1 MSDLNVFTCTGR
13 LGGDVETKDVN
24 GAVKARYRLA
34 IGGMKDATTWL
45 TCEHW
50 DPHPKLLPL
59 LTKGQR
65 VGLTG
70 RIEEQK
76 WTTKE
81 GAEKTALVF
90 RVGMVSLLGGK
101 EQAAQ
106 ERPPSVVA
114 GAGRRPKWE
123 SDETPF

>member
-13 LGGDVETKDVN
+13 LGADAETKDIN

-34 IGGMKDATTWL
+34 IGGKKDETTWL
-45 TCEHW
+45 TCEQW
-50 DPHPKLLPL
+50 DPHPNLLPL

-70 RIEEQK
+70 RIEEQHWK
-76 WTTKE
+76 GKDGTE
-81 GAEKTALVF
+81 RSAIVF
-90 RVGMVSLLGGK
+90 RVGLVSLLGSK
-101 EQAAQ
+101 EQ

-123 SDETPF
+123 TDETPF

>member
-13 LGGDVETKDVN
+13 LGGDAETKDIN
-24 GAVKARYRLA
+24 GRLKARYRLA
-34 IGGMKDATTWL
+34 VQGRKDNATWL

-50 DPHPKLLPL
+50 DPHQNLLPL

-76 WTTKE
+76 WTAKD

-90 RVGMVSLLGGK
+90 VVGVVSLLGSK
-101 EQAAQ
+101 ESSD
-106 ERPPSVVA
+106 ERPPSVIA
-114 GAGRRPKWE
+114 GAQRRPKWE
-123 SDETPF
+123 SDATPF